1 MIVRQFKLEDW
12 ALIELQPSQAY
23 LREHLT
29 HEYFEGLQQN
39 YSITIVANDKIIA
52 ITGIKE
58 TEQGGM
64 LWSFLSESAGDYM
77 LRLHRIAMRM
87 IETYQEQLIAT
98 TELDFESGDRWL
110 KMLGFDAAGIEPHYG
125 PDGRYHRVWVH

>member
-1 MIVRQFKLEDW
+1 MIVRPFKIEDW
-12 ALIELQPSQAY
+12 EQIELQPSQAY

-29 HEYFEGLQQN
+29 KEYFEGLQQN
-39 YSITIVANDKIIA
+39 YSITIIANDKIIA
-52 ITGIKE
+52 ISGIKE

-64 LWSFLSESAGDYM
+64 LWSFLSETAGDHM
-77 LRLHRIAMRM
+77 LKLHRVAMRM

-110 KMLGFDAAGIEPHYG
+110 QMLGFGSIGIEPNYG
-125 PDGRYHRVWVH
+125 PDGRDHRVWVH